1 MQVLLPDSSQ
11 RSPTAVRGK
20 SDMRD
25 DNVYSAITLQHGG
38 QGQQSLFANPRG
50 QAIPFLRGG
59 AVTVAT
65 SAHQVTYT
73 EQTTNISQAGQL
85 GAAIGDASFVGFGA
99 TIENGYYVAAS
110 GALNA
115 YGAGQQEV
123 SEILNKVFFQ
133 MKTAG
138 KKQIEGPLFLFPTA
152 GGQTGSISTTANA
165 STVAT
170 SNNGAPGNIRRL
182 KLPILVA
189 RQDTLEGIV
198 GVAGGDS
205 LTFSVTTGVG
215 QPTLVWITIRALIA
229 SDAR

>member
-25 DNVYSAITLQHGG
+25 DNVYSAICLQHGG
-38 QGQQSLFANPRG
+38 SGVQSLFTNPRG
-50 QAIPFLRGG
+50 QPIPFLRGSSN
-59 AVTVAT
+59 TVAT

-73 EQTTNISQAGQL
+73 ELTTNITQAGQL

-99 TIENGYYVAAS
+99 TVENGYYTAS
-110 GALNA
+110 TGALNS
-115 YGAGQQEV
+115 YGAGQQEL

-138 KKQIEGPLFLFPTA
+138 KKQIEGPLFTFPTA
-152 GGQTGSISTTANA
+152 GGQSGSISTTGNA
-165 STVAT
+165 ATVSTGT
-170 SNNGAPGNIRRL
+170 NGMPGNIRRL

-189 RQDTLEGIV
+189 RQDTLEGV
-198 GVAGGDS
+198 LGVAGGDS
-205 LTFSVTTGVG
+205 LTFSVTTTIG
-215 QPTLVWITIRALIA
+215 QPTLVWVVIRALVA
-229 SDAR
+229 GDAR

>member
-25 DNVYSAITLQHGG
+25 DNVYSAIVLQSGG
-38 QGQQSLFANPRG
+38 AGVQSIFTNPRG
-50 QAIPFLRGG
+50 QAIPRLAG
-59 AVTVAT
+59 AAITAPT
-65 SAHQVTYT
+65 SAHQVNYS

-85 GAAIGDASFVGFGA
+85 GAAIGDASFIGFGA
-99 TIENGYYVAAS
+99 TIETAYYSAA
-110 GALNA
+110 GALNT

-138 KKQIEGPLFLFPTA
+138 KKQLEGPLFLFPAA
-152 GGQTGSISTTANA
+152 GGQQGSIATTGNNV
-165 STVAT
+165 TVSQPT
-170 SNNGAPGNIRRL
+170 NGSPGMMRRL

-189 RQDTLEGIV
+189 RQDTLEGII

-205 LTFSVTTGVG
+205 VTFSVATGVG
-215 QPTLVWITIRALIA
+215 QPVLVWVAIRALVA
-229 SDAR
+229 GDAR

>member
-25 DNVYSAITLQHGG
+25 DNVYSAICLQHGG
-38 QGQQSLFANPRG
+38 QGQQSIFTNPRG
-50 QAIPFLRGG
+50 QPIPFLRGG
-59 AVTVAT
+59 SNTVAT

-99 TIENGYYVAAS
+99 TIENAYYTS
-110 GALNA
+110 STGALNA

-138 KKQIEGPLFLFPTA
+138 KKQIEGPLFLFPTP
-152 GGQTGSISTTANA
+152 GGQTGSIATTANA
-165 STVAT
+165 ATVAT
-170 SNNGAPGNIRRL
+170 SNNGQPGNIRRL

-205 LTFSVTTGVG
+205 LTFSVTTTVG
-215 QPTLVWITIRALIA
+215 QPTLVWITIRALVA
-229 SDAR
+229 GDAR